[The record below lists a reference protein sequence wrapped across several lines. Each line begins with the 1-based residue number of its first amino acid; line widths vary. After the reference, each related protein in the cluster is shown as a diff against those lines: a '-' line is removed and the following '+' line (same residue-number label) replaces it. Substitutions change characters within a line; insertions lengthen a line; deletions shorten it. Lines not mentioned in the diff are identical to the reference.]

1 VSFKT
6 KPIRRLGMVG
16 ERLTDWL
23 SDGIAVDL
31 TEADVL
37 ADLDAW
43 FLTIPEPRSLQE
55 SVP

>member
-1 VSFKT
+1 M

-16 ERLTDWL
+16 EGLTDWL
-23 SDGIAVDL
+23 SDGIVVDL

-43 FLTIPEPRSLQE
+43 WLTVPEPRSLQE